1 MTTLR
6 EAAIELNKEY
16 SGEIS
21 DTVERA
27 DRIATELAL
36 IRPDTTV
43 TGRQRAA
50 GTATGAG
57 AGALTG
63 ADLKEPRPPGRPAR
77 AKKAT
82 KFARTRGRR
91 LARQSRRA
99 NALGLLT
106 TTIGLAVFYNLLRS
120 AGDLAGFLGG
130 LQRAVEWLND
140 PTKGVGPTP

>member
-6 EAAIELNKEY
+6 EAALELNSEY
-16 SGEIS
+16 SGEIP
-21 DTVERA
+21 DMVERA

-57 AGALTG
+57 PSALTG
-63 ADLKEPRPPGRPAR
+63 ADIEEPRRSPRGGPAR

-91 LARQSRRA
+91 LAR
-99 NALGLLT
+99 
-106 TTIGLAVFYNLLRS
+106 
-120 AGDLAGFLGG
+120 
-130 LQRAVEWLND
+130 
-140 PTKGVGPTP
+140 